1 MVTSHF
7 ILMIIY
13 FCQVFAQGIN
23 RTSND
28 STVIVNLIDENDN
41 NPTFSDPIYNYTIKK
56 NITVGHRVGQ
66 VNLIDIYVNFT
77 WLKDERVFIPS
88 SEMFLSSFYL
98 RTLGQLNHFFAG
110 MIYGWYNQCDH
121 LDA

>member
-23 RTSND
+23 RKSND

-56 NITVGHRVGQ
+56 NVAVRHKVGQ
-66 VNLIDIYVNFT
+66 VNLIDI
-77 WLKDERVFIPS
+77 I
-88 SEMFLSSFYL
+88 
-98 RTLGQLNHFFAG
+98 
-110 MIYGWYNQCDH
+110 IC
-121 LDA
+121 